1 MSKEETQEELQD
13 AFAEFAAE
21 YPQSALALMTGLF
34 VGLLEYSVENAGG
47 DPKQEI
53 KIDGCGKR
61 DITVSAVPNDRV
73 EGRDAALSRR
83 VPLERRV
90 GPGAKE
96 GA

>member
-21 YPQSALALMTGLF
+21 YPQSALALITGLF

-47 DPKQEI
+47 DQKQEI

-61 DITVSAVPNDRV
+61 DITVSAVPN
-73 EGRDAALSRR
+73 A
-83 VPLERRV
+83 
-90 GPGAKE
+90 
-96 GA
+96 